1 MEQDIMLNP
10 MERPQEW
17 DKLTGRRD
25 SVDVKCIRGINGD
38 VARKSKRFHRAC
50 EAIIEAVVEKRYHR
64 TRFENRNSN
73 IQVGRRK

>member
-1 MEQDIMLNP
+1 MEQDIILNP

-25 SVDVKCIRGINGD
+25 STDVRCIRGTGD

-50 EAIIEAVVEKRYHR
+50 EPIIEAVVEKRYHR

-73 IQVGRRK
+73 IQKGRRK

>member
-1 MEQDIMLNP
+1 MEQDIILDP
-10 MERPQEW
+10 IKRPQDW

-25 SVDVKCIRGINGD
+25 SVDVRCIRGTGD

>member
-1 MEQDIMLNP
+1 MEQDIILDP
-10 MERPQEW
+10 IKRPQDW

-25 SVDVKCIRGINGD
+25 SVDVKCIRGTGD
-38 VARKSKRFHRAC
+38 AARKSKRFHRAC

>member
-1 MEQDIMLNP
+1 MEQDIILDP
-10 MERPQEW
+10 IKRPQDW

-25 SVDVKCIRGINGD
+25 SVDVKCIRGTGD

-50 EAIIEAVVEKRYHR
+50 EPIIEAVVEKRYHR

-73 IQVGRRK
+73 IQKGRRK

>member
-1 MEQDIMLNP
+1 MQDDIILNP
-10 MERPQEW
+10 IERPQEW
-17 DKLTGRRD
+17 DKITGRRD
-25 SVDVKCIRGINGD
+25 SVDVRCIRGTGD

-50 EAIIEAVVEKRYHR
+50 EPIIEAVVEKRYHR

>member
-1 MEQDIMLNP
+1 MEQDIILNP
-10 MERPQEW
+10 MGNPQEW

-25 SVDVKCIRGINGD
+25 STDVKCIRGTGD

>member
-1 MEQDIMLNP
+1 MEQDIILNP

-25 SVDVKCIRGINGD
+25 STDVRCIRGTGD

-50 EAIIEAVVEKRYHR
+50 EPIIEAVVEKRYHR

>member
-1 MEQDIMLNP
+1 MQDDIILNP

-17 DKLTGRRD
+17 DKITGRRD
-25 SVDVKCIRGINGD
+25 LVDVRCIRGSGD
-38 VARKSKRFHRAC
+38 VGRKSKRFHRAS
-50 EAIIEAVVEKRYHR
+50 EPIIEAIVEKRYHR

>member
-1 MEQDIMLNP
+1 MEPDIILNP
-10 MERPQEW
+10 IKRPQEW

-25 SVDVKCIRGINGD
+25 SVDVKCIRGTGD

-50 EAIIEAVVEKRYHR
+50 EPIIEAVVEKRYHR

>member
-25 SVDVKCIRGINGD
+25 SVDVRCVRGTGD
-38 VARKSKRFHRAC
+38 VARKAKRFHRFC
-50 EAIIEAVVEKRYHR
+50 EPIIEAVIEKRYHR

-73 IQVGRRK
+73 IQKGRRK

>member
-25 SVDVKCIRGINGD
+25 SADVRCIRGTGD
-38 VARKSKRFHRAC
+38 VARKSKRFHRAS
-50 EAIIEAVVEKRYHR
+50 EPIIEAIVEKRYHR

-73 IQVGRRK
+73 IQKGRRK

>member
-1 MEQDIMLNP
+1 MEPDIILNP

-25 SVDVKCIRGINGD
+25 SVDVKCIRGD

-50 EAIIEAVVEKRYHR
+50 EPIIEGVIEKRYHR
-64 TRFENRNSN
+64 TRLLNRNSN
-73 IQVGRRK
+73 IQPGRRK

>member
-1 MEQDIMLNP
+1 MEQDIILNP
-10 MERPQEW
+10 IERPQEW

-25 SVDVKCIRGINGD
+25 SVDVKCIRGTGD
-38 VARKSKRFHRAC
+38 AARKSKRFHRAC
-50 EAIIEAVVEKRYHR
+50 ESIIEEVVEKRYHR

>member
-1 MEQDIMLNP
+1 MEQDIILDP
-10 MERPQEW
+10 IKRPQDW

-25 SVDVKCIRGINGD
+25 SVDVRCVRGTGD

>member
-25 SVDVKCIRGINGD
+25 SVDVRCIRGTGD
-38 VARKSKRFHRAC
+38 VARKSKRFHRAS
-50 EAIIEAVVEKRYHR
+50 EAIIEAVLEKRYHR

-73 IQVGRRK
+73 IQKGRRK

>member
-1 MEQDIMLNP
+1 MEPDIILNP

-25 SVDVKCIRGINGD
+25 STDVKCVRGTGD

-50 EAIIEAVVEKRYHR
+50 EPIIEEVIEKRYHR
-64 TRFENRNSN
+64 TRLLNRNSN
-73 IQVGRRK
+73 IQPGRRK

>member
-1 MEQDIMLNP
+1 MEQDIILDP
-10 MERPQEW
+10 IKRPQDW

-25 SVDVKCIRGINGD
+25 SVDVRCVRGD

>member
-1 MEQDIMLNP
+1 MEQDIILDP
-10 MERPQEW
+10 IKRPQDW

-25 SVDVKCIRGINGD
+25 SVDVKCIRGTGD

-50 EAIIEAVVEKRYHR
+50 EPIIEAVVEKRYHR
-64 TRFENRNSN
+64 TRLLNRNSN

>member
-1 MEQDIMLNP
+1 MEQDIILDP
-10 MERPQEW
+10 IKRPQDW

-38 VARKSKRFHRAC
+38 VARKSKRFHRAS
-50 EAIIEAVVEKRYHR
+50 EPIIEAIVEKRYHR

-73 IQVGRRK
+73 IQKGRRK

>member
-1 MEQDIMLNP
+1 MEQDIILNP
-10 MERPQEW
+10 MGNPQEW

-25 SVDVKCIRGINGD
+25 SVDVRCIRGTGD
-38 VARKSKRFHRAC
+38 VALMSKRFHRAC

-64 TRFENRNSN
+64 TRLLNRNSN